1 MSLKSMIDPEAFRRA
16 VIRAMAEGAPGSA
29 MLANSLAVCADER
42 QPPHKA
48 ADAARRRRD
57 AIGSLIGLSRAPRAV
72 ATPQRTTRD
81 ERGNRTWKRDDLY
94 DR

>member
-1 MSLKSMIDPEAFRRA
+1 MSLNATIDPEVLRRA
-16 VIRAMAEGAPGSA
+16 VVRAMAEGAPGSSI
-29 MLANSLAVCADER
+29 LATYLAVCADER

-48 ADAARRRRD
+48 ADATRRRSD
-57 AIGSLIGLSRAPRAV
+57 AIRNLIRLSRVPRAT
-72 ATPQRTTRD
+72 ATPRQTTRD